1 MLGWAANGSQSV
13 SKCFKLLEFF
23 GGFSWVFKA
32 IFILFFSF
40 FALLI
45 TQTTRGHKAIEWS
58 LDCTNVYKQYT
69 AWDPLT
75 DGLSQGVRYRRDSST
90 RCVARCA
97 DVLITFCRVWLLLLI
112 KLTKATWNFTQK
124 HTQTKHVA
132 RRRTK
137 RARGGDGIED

>member
-1 MLGWAANGSQSV
+1 MAPKVFQSV
-13 SKCFKLLEFF
+13 SNCWSFSEVFHEFLKQFLYYFFPPSCF
-23 GGFSWVFKA
+23 A
-32 IFILFFSF
+32 NYP
-40 FALLI
+40 
-45 TQTTRGHKAIEWS
+45 TTRGHKAIECS

-69 AWDPLT
+69 AWDPIA

-124 HTQTKHVA
+124 QTQTKHVA

>member
-13 SKCFKLLEFF
+13 SNCWSFSEVFHEFLKQFLYYFFFLFCF
-23 GGFSWVFKA
+23 A
-32 IFILFFSF
+32 NYP
-40 FALLI
+40 
-45 TQTTRGHKAIEWS
+45 TTRGHKAIECS
-58 LDCTNVYKQYT
+58 LDRTNVYKQYT
-69 AWDPLT
+69 AWDPIA